1 MDVAARVSG
10 ADGGKM
16 NEARTQ
22 KKERLGARAPRSR
35 VAPARTMVEDL
46 EIRTTDGTSL
56 RATVREPP
64 EGVPFAGTCV
74 LAHALFAR
82 RTSFDHPKR
91 PGLAAALA
99 SLGFRTIAFDF
110 RGHGESRP
118 PARSAWGYDEL
129 VASDLPSVVAC
140 ARARGND
147 APVIVLGHSLG
158 GHVALASQGAGYLQA
173 DGVVVVASTVWVDT
187 LEPSRVR
194 SVAKRAVLLA
204 MNEASRRVGFFP
216 ARALRIGSDDASR
229 RFVGDLARFVARDSW
244 TSRDG
249 RIDYLA
255 GLSDV
260 RVPVC
265 AIASHGDRVICPPDV
280 AEAFA
285 RRCAGPVR
293 FVAIDR
299 SDDGGAPPGHMGV
312 VTSTRALATMKR
324 EIGAFATSIR
334 A

>member
-1 MDVAARVSG
+1 MD
-10 ADGGKM
+10 
-16 NEARTQ
+16 EARSR
-22 KKERLGARAPRSR
+22 KKERVGIGAPRSR
-35 VAPARTMVEDL
+35 VVPVRTMVEDL

-64 EGVPFAGTCV
+64 EGVTFAGTCV

-91 PGLAAALA
+91 AGLAQALA

-118 PARSAWGYDEL
+118 SPSKSEWGYDEF
-129 VASDLPSVVAC
+129 VVSDLPSVVEC

-147 APVIVLGHSLG
+147 EPVVVVGHSLG
-158 GHVALASQGAGYLQA
+158 GHVALASQGIGKLHA
-173 DGVVVVASTVWVDT
+173 DGIVAVASSVWVDAF
-187 LEPSRVR
+187 ESSRVR
-194 SVAKRAVLLA
+194 SLAKRAALIA

-216 ARALRIGSDDASR
+216 ARALRIGSDDASN
-229 RFVGDLARFVARDSW
+229 RFVRDLARFVARNTW

-249 RIDYLA
+249 RLDYLA

-265 AIASHGDRVICPPDV
+265 AIASHGDRVICPPAA

-285 RRCAGPVR
+285 RKCAGPVR
-293 FVAIDR
+293 FVAVDR
-299 SDDGGAPPGHMGV
+299 ADDGGPPPGHMEL
-312 VTSTRALATMKR
+312 VTGTRSLATMKR
-324 EIGAFATSIR
+324 EIAAFVASIR
-334 A
+334 LGFRPYEDER